1 MKINFKKRSRM
12 KQDQIGTVVGST
24 VHLTGALR
32 DSSEIIIYGSVEGEV
47 NSESKI
53 TIEETA
59 VVKGPITAPV
69 VIVSGFVKGAII
81 AKEKLELNPPGK
93 IQGNVETA
101 DLLIHSGAFFLG
113 KCVMPEREG
122 MSVPPAEEAPA
133 EKSEE
138 PEESKEEEAE
148 EEN

>member
-1 MKINFKKRSRM
+1 M

-59 VVKGPITAPV
+59 IVKGPVTAPV
-69 VIVSGFVKGAII
+69 VIVSGYIKGAIV

-93 IQGNVETA
+93 IQGNIETA

-113 KCVMPEREG
+113 KCIMPERDG
-122 MSVPPAEEAPA
+122 IAVAPT
-133 EKSEE
+133 EE
-138 PEESKEEEAE
+138 PTNEETKEEEPG

>member
-1 MKINFKKRSRM
+1 M

-32 DSSEIIIYGSVEGEV
+32 DSSEIVIFGSVEGEV

-53 TIEETA
+53 TIEESA
-59 VVKGPITAPV
+59 IVKGPITAPV
-69 VIVSGFVKGAII
+69 VIVSGFVKGPIT

-113 KCVMPEREG
+113 KCTMPEREG
-122 MSVPPAEEAPA
+122 MSVQPTDEAPVLPAET
-133 EKSEE
+133 
-138 PEESKEEEAE
+138 SKEEEAE
-148 EEN
+148 EQN

>member
-1 MKINFKKRSRM
+1 M

-59 VVKGPITAPV
+59 IVKGPVTAPV
-69 VIVSGFVKGAII
+69 VIVSGFVKGAIV

-93 IQGNVETA
+93 IQGNIETA

-113 KCVMPEREG
+113 KCTMPEREG
-122 MSVPPAEEAPA
+122 ISVPPSDESPAEET
-133 EKSEE
+133 
-138 PEESKEEEAE
+138 KEEEAE